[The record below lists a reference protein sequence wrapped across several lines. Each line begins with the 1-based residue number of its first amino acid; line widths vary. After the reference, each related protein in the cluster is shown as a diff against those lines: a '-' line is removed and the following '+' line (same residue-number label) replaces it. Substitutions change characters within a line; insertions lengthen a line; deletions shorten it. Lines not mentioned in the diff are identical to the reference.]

1 MWEVECMNVMWVSV
15 TACCVAQRG
24 LRCFRASM
32 FMGSLK
38 KLNMGAALSYINRV
52 SVASP
57 IYTDVQSQNLAHW
70 LSDMSCL

>member
-38 KLNMGAALSYINRV
+38 KLNMGAVLSYV
-52 SVASP
+52 L
-57 IYTDVQSQNLAHW
+57 YQQSQCGISNLH
-70 LSDMSCL
+70 